1 MLRRRSLGGKI
12 GIFCGSLI
20 LLAVILVSG
29 LAYIYSS
36 KILVNQA
43 EDMLITSATQASD
56 LLELQLQAELEALA
70 GIAER
75 WEIKTMNWQV
85 QKNVLV
91 PETERLQNF
100 ISLGISD
107 KNGFVQYHDGQTAN
121 LGDRDYI
128 QKALAGE
135 PAISDIL
142 VSRVTNELVMM
153 YAIPIKDSSG
163 VLGALV
169 ARKPGTALSDMIAGL
184 GFGQSGWAYVFGT
197 DGRVFAYQDEQLVL
211 DQVSIFDETSP
222 YYAVG
227 REVEKLGRGK
237 SGIIRY
243 TLDDQLSIVGLSP
256 VESTNWT
263 IAVGARED
271 EVLAGVK
278 QLGYALILIA
288 VAVSVAGALLVTLIG
303 RRLTRPLRDIEA
315 IMGQVASGNLSGLLD
330 VKSEDEVGKVSASI
344 NKSMENI
351 RGVLQL
357 VSEAVNT
364 LARTSADMAAASEE
378 VTASIEEVAS
388 TTNQFSSTLDQMHA
402 NAQVMSSTSQ
412 EVSDHAAAGEQ
423 ALEAIVGQMHDL
435 RVNTDELADKVN
447 TVGASSKKIGE
458 IVNTINDIAEQ
469 TNLLALNAAIEAARA
484 GEHGRGFAVV
494 ADEVRKLAEQSAQ
507 ATAEIAALVRQT
519 QSDIEAAVKEMH
531 EESAHVEQLLS
542 TVRTSEEELHKILV
556 AVNQMTSQIEELT
569 QGLTEVNTGG
579 HEIASATEEQA
590 ASIQEIASSAHDLTE
605 MAEKLKQQ
613 TDFFTLDQ

>member
-1 MLRRRSLGGKI
+1 
-12 GIFCGSLI
+12 
-20 LLAVILVSG
+20 
-29 LAYIYSS
+29 
-36 KILVNQA
+36 
-43 EDMLITSATQASD
+43 
-56 LLELQLQAELEALA
+56 
-70 GIAER
+70 
-75 WEIKTMNWQV
+75 
-85 QKNVLV
+85 
-91 PETERLQNF
+91 
-100 ISLGISD
+100 
-107 KNGFVQYHDGQTAN
+107 
-121 LGDRDYI
+121 
-128 QKALAGE
+128 
-135 PAISDIL
+135 
-142 VSRVTNELVMM
+142 
-153 YAIPIKDSSG
+153 
-163 VLGALV
+163 
-169 ARKPGTALSDMIAGL
+169 
-184 GFGQSGWAYVFGT
+184 
-197 DGRVFAYQDEQLVL
+197 
-211 DQVSIFDETSP
+211 
-222 YYAVG
+222 
-227 REVEKLGRGK
+227 
-237 SGIIRY
+237 
-243 TLDDQLSIVGLSP
+243 
-256 VESTNWT
+256 
-263 IAVGARED
+263 
-271 EVLAGVK
+271 
-278 QLGYALILIA
+278 
-288 VAVSVAGALLVTLIG
+288 
-303 RRLTRPLRDIEA
+303 
-315 IMGQVASGNLSGLLD
+315 
-330 VKSEDEVGKVSASI
+330 
-344 NKSMENI
+344 
-351 RGVLQL
+351 
-357 VSEAVNT
+357 
-364 LARTSADMAAASEE
+364 
-378 VTASIEEVAS
+378 
-388 TTNQFSSTLDQMHA
+388 MHA

-435 RVNTDELADKVN
+435 RVNTDDLADKVN